1 MATPRSIASVTISF
15 GLVAIPVKVYTA
27 HDTSGDLRFNLL
39 HATCGSRLRQ
49 QYVCVKE
56 DVVVPR
62 EEMAKG
68 YEVAKDQFVLFQ
80 PDELQAIEEPPTQAI
95 EIAEF
100 LPLAAV
106 DPVYFEKT
114 YYLAPDKGG
123 NKPYALLQQS
133 LAETSRCAVGRWAA
147 RGKQYL
153 VLLRVVDGVLTLQQL
168 HYANEIR
175 RPDAIE
181 VPDVKVGEAELKLA
195 RQLID
200 SQATERFRPEAY
212 ADDVRRRVE
221 QAIKQKVEGQ
231 EVRVA
236 EARPAAGGGQ
246 VIDLM
251 EALRRSLEQQ
261 GRTPPAASAP
271 AARARKPA
279 ARATR
284 AAAGPS
290 ARESESASARAA
302 DATPARAADEG
313 PAKSRRKASRR

>member
-27 HDTSGDLRFNLL
+27 HDTGGDLRFNLL
-39 HATCGSRLRQ
+39 HASCGSRLRQ

-62 EEMAKG
+62 DEMAKG
-68 YEVAKDQFVLFQ
+68 YEIAKDQFVLFQ
-80 PDELQAIEEPPTQAI
+80 TEELQAIEEPPTQAI

-123 NKPYALLQQS
+123 NKPYALLQRA
-133 LAETSRCAVGRWAA
+133 LADSGRCAVGRWAA

-153 VLLRVVDGVLTLQQL
+153 VLLRVVNGVMTLQQL

-175 RPDAIE
+175 RPDAIDVPKME
-181 VPDVKVGEAELKLA
+181 VGDAELKLA

-200 SQATERFRPEAY
+200 SQTTEDFVPENY
-212 ADDVRRRVE
+212 RDDVRVRVE
-221 QAIKQKVEGQ
+221 QAIRQKVEGQ

-261 GRTPPAASAP
+261 GRSAP
-271 AARARKPA
+271 APAEPAGRARKPA
-279 ARATR
+279 ARVSR
-284 AAAGPS
+284 SPPAAAKPEG
-290 ARESESASARAA
+290 ARAS
-302 DATPARAADEG
+302 DEA

>member
-1 MATPRSIASVTISF
+1 MAAPRSIASVTISF

-27 HDTSGDLRFNLL
+27 HDTGGDLRFNLL

-56 DVVVPR
+56 DVLVPR

-68 YEVAKDQFVLFQ
+68 YEIAKDQFVLFQ
-80 PDELQAIEEPPTQAI
+80 TEELQAIEEPPTQAI

-123 NKPYALLQQS
+123 NKPYALLQRA
-133 LAETSRCAVGRWAA
+133 LADSGRCAIGRWAA

-175 RPDAIE
+175 RPDAID
-181 VPDVKVGEAELKLA
+181 VPKLDVGDAELKLA

-200 SQATERFRPEAY
+200 SQATDRFAPEAY
-212 ADDVRRRVE
+212 HDDVRARIE
-221 QAIKQKVEGQ
+221 QAIRQKVEGQ

-236 EARPAAGGGQ
+236 EARPAEGGGQ

-261 GRTPPAASAP
+261 GRATPASAAP
-271 AARARKPA
+271 PARARKPP

-284 AAAGPS
+284 GGGASTSRDGGA
-290 ARESESASARAA
+290 ASAR
-302 DATPARAADEG
+302 DASRTGEDV
-313 PAKSRRKASRR
+313 PAKTRRKASRR